1 MTNFNKKQREN
12 SIKVENL
19 ELKDINQ
26 ELKSENESL
35 KEDLE
40 RLNKQIL
47 NPNWSSYNAQGDC
60 KKKAKDDINV
70 EIQVQYRKIKESKD
84 KWKNKQKLLENGLSE
99 VALE

>member
-47 NPNWSSYNAQGDC
+47 NPNWSSYNA
-60 KKKAKDDINV
+60 
-70 EIQVQYRKIKESKD
+70 
-84 KWKNKQKLLENGLSE
+84 
-99 VALE
+99 